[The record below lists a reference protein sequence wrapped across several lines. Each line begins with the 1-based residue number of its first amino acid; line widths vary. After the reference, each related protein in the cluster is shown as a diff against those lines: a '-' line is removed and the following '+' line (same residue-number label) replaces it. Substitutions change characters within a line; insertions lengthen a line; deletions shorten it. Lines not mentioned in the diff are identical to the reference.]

1 MPLDA
6 DNRGFGMDKLDGW
19 NADNSGSMTPLA
31 SHSQTLSLDLQWE
44 LPTPL
49 APVPAE
55 PSQREG
61 EASGEELA
69 ILLDKAQDAILVRD
83 LDHRITYW
91 NDSAEGLF
99 GWTAEEVIG
108 RTAREFLYPNE
119 IEFDQAMVKLLEQG
133 DWVGEL
139 SQVDKSGRELIVE
152 TRWTLV
158 RDEVGLPKSV
168 FCIEADVTERKR
180 QHRQFLRAQRMESI
194 GTLAGG
200 IAHDLNNVL
209 SPILMCIDLLRT
221 NEADAERLAILSAI
235 ESSAQRGADMV
246 KQLLSFVHG
255 VEGRRLEVQISQLL
269 CDIEKIANETFL
281 KNIQLRTFLT
291 ADPWIVVG
299 DSTQLHQVILNLCV
313 NARDA
318 MPEGGI
324 LTLSAKNVLLDE
336 RDLAIDPQAKAGCYA
351 LIQVEDTGTGMP
363 QEIID
368 RIFEPFFTTKE
379 LGKGTG
385 LGLPTS
391 MAIVRSHGGFIR
403 VHSEPSKGSIF
414 SVYLPAEVRTSHP
427 VETAA
432 PTHPPRGKGE
442 RILIVDD
449 EASVR
454 QITAKTLENAGY
466 KTMVAA
472 DGAEAVALYS
482 KHMSEIDLVL
492 TDVMMPLMDGAATI
506 RALHR
511 MNPDVRI
518 VVASGLPP
526 SARLNQMANS
536 GVKHFLPK
544 PYSAQTILT
553 ILRNVLTAPQ

>member
-1 MPLDA
+1 
-6 DNRGFGMDKLDGW
+6 
-19 NADNSGSMTPLA
+19 MTPLA
-31 SHSQTLSLDLQWE
+31 PNADLLPATLPWEVSSLH
-44 LPTPL
+44 PTPR
-49 APVPAE
+49 
-55 PSQREG
+55 QG
-61 EASGEELA
+61 ENPLLQGESSVEELA

-91 NDSAEGLF
+91 NDSAERLF

-108 RTAREFLYPNE
+108 RKAREFLYPNE
-119 IEFDQAMVKLLEQG
+119 IEFDQAMVKLLQQG

-139 SQVDKSGRELIVE
+139 SEIDKSGRELIVE

-158 RDEVGLPKSV
+158 RDEEGNPKSV
-168 FCIEADVTERKR
+168 FCIETDITERKR

-281 KNIQLRTFLT
+281 KNIQVRTIIA

-299 DSTQLHQVILNLCV
+299 DSTQLHQVLLNLCV

-318 MPEGGI
+318 MPDGGT
-324 LTLSAKNVLLDE
+324 LTLSAKNVRLNE
-336 RDLAIDPQAKAGCYA
+336 RDLAIDPHAKPGCYV
-351 LIQVEDTGTGMP
+351 LIQVEDTGIGMR
-363 QEIID
+363 QEVID

-403 VHSEPSKGSIF
+403 VASEPSKGSIF
-414 SVYLPAEVRTSHP
+414 SVFLPAEVRTSHP
-427 VETAA
+427 IETTT
-432 PTHPPRGKGE
+432 PSQPPRGRGE
-442 RILIVDD
+442 TILIVDD

-466 KTMVAA
+466 HTLLAA
-472 DGAEAVALYS
+472 DGAEAIAIYS
-482 KHMSEIDLVL
+482 QHMARIDLVL
-492 TDVMMPLMDGAATI
+492 TDVMMPLMDGTATI

-526 SARLNQMANS
+526 SARLNQAAHS
-536 GVKHFLPK
+536 VVKHFLPK
-544 PYSAQTILT
+544 PYTAQTILT
-553 ILRNVLTAPQ
+553 VLRNVLTAPQ